1 MCLITR
7 GDRTVD
13 VIAMGRRGDEDMQ
26 IFRHSEFVSHGSSG
40 GLMTSQ
46 FTRERQSTAEGRI
59 ALGSKKIHFSR
70 RSRVFANSEGRE
82 KRGKGGEK
90 EGKEEKR
97 EGRRITVAV
106 KLMMVLMRY
115 L

>member
-1 MCLITR
+1 VEKNPLFAEAR
-7 GDRTVD
+7 
-13 VIAMGRRGDEDMQ
+13 
-26 IFRHSEFVSHGSSG
+26 FRE
-40 GLMTSQ
+40 LW
-46 FTRERQSTAEGRI
+46 
-59 ALGSKKIHFSR
+59 
-70 RSRVFANSEGRE
+70 GRE

>member
-1 MCLITR
+1 MAKLIRRFAMVQYSAMMTR
-7 GDRTVD
+7 
-13 VIAMGRRGDEDMQ
+13 DEDT
-26 IFRHSEFVSHGSSG
+26 E
-40 GLMTSQ
+40 
-46 FTRERQSTAEGRI
+46 
-59 ALGSKKIHFSR
+59 KKIHFSR

>member
-1 MCLITR
+1 MVSRQITVVLLGGNR
-7 GDRTVD
+7 NSGVF
-13 VIAMGRRGDEDMQ
+13 RR
-26 IFRHSEFVSHGSSG
+26 FRSNSG
-40 GLMTSQ
+40 FLSYDQ
-46 FTRERQSTAEGRI
+46 KEVPV
-59 ALGSKKIHFSR
+59 KKIHFSR

>member
-1 MCLITR
+1 MEYFIEISIVLDWKSESR
-7 GDRTVD
+7 WRYFD
-13 VIAMGRRGDEDMQ
+13 VEVAD
-26 IFRHSEFVSHGSSG
+26 
-40 GLMTSQ
+40 
-46 FTRERQSTAEGRI
+46 A
-59 ALGSKKIHFSR
+59 AAWKKIHFSR

>member
-1 MCLITR
+1 V
-7 GDRTVD
+7 VD
-13 VIAMGRRGDEDMQ
+13 NCVA
-26 IFRHSEFVSHGSSG
+26 FNSYV
-40 GLMTSQ
+40 
-46 FTRERQSTAEGRI
+46 
-59 ALGSKKIHFSR
+59 KKIHFSR

-106 KLMMVLMRY
+106 KLMMVLMRD

>member
-1 MCLITR
+1 MS
-7 GDRTVD
+7 
-13 VIAMGRRGDEDMQ
+13 
-26 IFRHSEFVSHGSSG
+26 FRDIWPWPSHTKVQTL
-40 GLMTSQ
+40 GL
-46 FTRERQSTAEGRI
+46 
-59 ALGSKKIHFSR
+59 KKIHFSR

>member
-1 MCLITR
+1 MEHFDIRRTQYTYFYGTR
-7 GDRTVD
+7 S
-13 VIAMGRRGDEDMQ
+13 
-26 IFRHSEFVSHGSSG
+26 F
-40 GLMTSQ
+40 GLCVTMKLVVAISL
-46 FTRERQSTAEGRI
+46 
-59 ALGSKKIHFSR
+59 ALFSLKKIHFSR